1 MIFSS
6 RRRICSRSRQCSGP
20 AEKRAAGESSFS
32 RALQGRRYQPFA
44 RAVRSYSMTWRFFAS
59 GHQPL
64 RAEAHSGCLTGKR
77 GASPPGLQRRLTPF
91 RLSPDAAGPTT
102 LLGFSSVSSEAS
114 PPFIKDADRVKSV
127 LTFMVLCRS
136 VAQAMGAA
144 RHPNLHRAPRS
155 ARRWPSSAEF

>member
-1 MIFSS
+1 MVRSLYCNNQFSELVELS
-6 RRRICSRSRQCSGP
+6 LNKIMGSSFYDFFVSQTHLQSFKAMLGACGKTGCRGEFLLKGP
-20 AEKRAAGESSFS
+20 AGQEVPTLLS
-32 RALQGRRYQPFA
+32 GRSLILND
-44 RAVRSYSMTWRFFAS
+44 VEFFAS
-59 GHQPL
+59 GHRPL

-77 GASPPGLQRRLTPF
+77 G
-91 RLSPDAAGPTT
+91 
-102 LLGFSSVSSEAS
+102 AS

-136 VAQAMGAA
+136 VAQAMGGA